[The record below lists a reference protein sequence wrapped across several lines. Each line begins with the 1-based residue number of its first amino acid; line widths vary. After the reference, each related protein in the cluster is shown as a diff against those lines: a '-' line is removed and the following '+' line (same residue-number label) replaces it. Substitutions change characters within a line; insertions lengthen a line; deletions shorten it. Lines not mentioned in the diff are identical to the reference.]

1 MINKVADVD
10 VFAWH
15 LYFGNRLPYDEYPK
29 CTLIIV
35 EYVVPW
41 SLLRKGNWN
50 NNAGVCFICNDIQ
63 AYSVRVI

>member
-35 EYVVPW
+35 EYGVAC
-41 SLLRKGNWN
+41 SLLLIGN
-50 NNAGVCFICNDIQ
+50 
-63 AYSVRVI
+63 

>member
-41 SLLRKGNWN
+41 SLLLKGN
-50 NNAGVCFICNDIQ
+50 
-63 AYSVRVI
+63 

>member
-35 EYVVPW
+35 EYVVAC
-41 SLLRKGNWN
+41 SLLLKGN
-50 NNAGVCFICNDIQ
+50 
-63 AYSVRVI
+63 